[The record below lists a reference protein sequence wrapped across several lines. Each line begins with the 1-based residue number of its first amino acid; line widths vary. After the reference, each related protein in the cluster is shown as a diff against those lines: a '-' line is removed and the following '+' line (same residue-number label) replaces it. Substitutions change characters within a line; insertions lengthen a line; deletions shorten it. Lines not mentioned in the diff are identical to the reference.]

1 MATSALRQQNGTRAV
16 TGVVWTMV
24 AASLPPFL
32 IGTIAIQIGQS
43 FSFTPTQLGLSV
55 AAYYIVSAALSP
67 VGGHLVA
74 LLGPLTSLRL
84 AAAGSSAGLTAVALA
99 SSAETVIIA
108 LAFLGLPNC
117 LVQPSSNH
125 VLSGIDEPRRGLAFG
140 LVQSAIPLATLT
152 SGLLLAVFGNS
163 ASWRPAIWIVVALT
177 LIAQLVIP
185 TASIRHRQRPAR
197 TAPVGEG
204 ALPAYLP
211 PGGALLMIGLVLGA
225 FLASFAATTLPSFVA
240 VTGEDLLLSPT
251 TIAAAQITGSLACIA
266 VRIVVAW
273 RGGRNGGPGALSLVA
288 WLLALGSVGYLLI
301 AWGVAW
307 AYVAGVVL
315 AYALGWGWNGLFNL
329 SVTYARPDRIAAA
342 TGMTQGGVFFGGVC
356 GPLVFAAIA
365 GEGPF
370 GASWSAIAGAALL
383 AAATLWL
390 AQRHWTRTEG
400 ETTR

>member
-32 IGTIAIQIGQS
+32 IGTIAIQIGRS
-43 FSFTPTQLGLSV
+43 FSFTPAQLGLSV

-67 VGGHLVA
+67 IGGHLVA
-74 LLGPLTSLRL
+74 LLGPQNSLRL
-84 AAAGSSAGLTAVALA
+84 AAAGSSVGLAAVALA
-99 SSAETVIIA
+99 SSAEAVIIA

-125 VLSGIDEPRRGLAFG
+125 VLSTIDQPRRGLAFG

-152 SGLLLAVFGNS
+152 SGLLLAVFGNA

-177 LIAQLVIP
+177 LVAQLVIP
-185 TASIRHRQRPAR
+185 AGPRRPAR
-197 TAPVGEG
+197 ATRPGEG
-204 ALPAYLP
+204 PAP
-211 PGGALLMIGLVLGA
+211 AQIQAGGSLLMIGLVLGA

-240 VTGEDLLLSPT
+240 VTGEELALSPT
-251 TIAAAQITGSLACIA
+251 TIAAAQITGSLACIS

-273 RGGRNGGPGALSLVA
+273 RGGRRDGPGALSLVA

-307 AYVAGVVL
+307 TYVAGVVL

-370 GASWSAIAGAALL
+370 GPSWTVIAGAALL